1 MVLDLNLM
9 HQIWPENENG
19 ANTGTAKG
27 AQPQT
32 VHSCNAHM
40 SICPHTEGERE
51 RETER
56 SLGVHAASVNSYL
69 SIAKNQWIV
78 S

>member
-9 HQIWPENENG
+9 HQIWPENGNG

-27 AQPQT
+27 TQPQT
-32 VHSCNAHM
+32 VYSCNTHM
-40 SICPHTEGERE
+40 SICPHTEWGRERE
-51 RETER
+51 REVW
-56 SLGVHAASVNSYL
+56 GVHAASVNSYL
-69 SIAKNQWIV
+69 SAKNQWIV